1 MSKANKKITLV
12 VITIISL
19 AVLCGVALFYKR
31 PQTVAVKPASIQ
43 KIDNNQPLSNF
54 SPIYSLNEFIQF
66 NKEFD
71 SIFQHNALVFDNLF
85 SQINHATLFSTLKEK
100 EEPKQFL
107 FSINIPGINP
117 QDINISI
124 QNRTLCITATKK
136 SQSYFYYRF
145 LLPDTADSEKII
157 AKAKYGVLE
166 IIIPKTEKVPSKSV
180 VIQEE

>member
-1 MSKANKKITLV
+1 MSKTNKKITL
-12 VITIISL
+12 IAIAIISL
-19 AVLCGVALFYKR
+19 AMLCGVALFYKK
-31 PQTVAVKPASIQ
+31 QQAVAVKSNIVQ
-43 KIDNNQPLSNF
+43 KVANDQPLSSF

-71 SIFQHNALVFDNLF
+71 SLFHHNALVFDNSF
-85 SQINHATLFSTLKEK
+85 SQINQGTLSSTLKEK
-100 EEPKQFL
+100 EEPNQFL

-117 QDINISI
+117 KDINISI

-145 LLPDTADSEKII
+145 LLPDTADSEKIT
-157 AKAKYGVLE
+157 AKTKYGVLE
-166 IIIPKTEKVPSKSV
+166 IIIPKTEKVPSKNV